1 MSKVINHKELSP
13 TLSMSECT
21 DGFWLYDDTRG
32 MNLAMREKTEEAAYI
47 EALEYYQERLKEV
60 ETNYKSLKSKVDHF
74 ISQVADDDDDHYC
87 ERCGSYS

>member
-1 MSKVINHKELSP
+1 MSKVISHKELSP
-13 TLSMSECT
+13 TLSMSKCT

-60 ETNYKSLKSKVDHF
+60 ENNYNNLKTKVDHF